1 MTDIR
6 SDRQALYNSSFR
18 LNMQI
23 DGTPTTRIFHP
34 NTPINLM
41 DSSYYGFDIP
51 VKNGKEYYVNII
63 LYNIAVAS
71 SEEGN
76 ININFLPRR

>member
-1 MTDIR
+1 
-6 SDRQALYNSSFR
+6 
-18 LNMQI
+18 
-23 DGTPTTRIFHP
+23 
-34 NTPINLM
+34 M

-51 VKNGKEYYVNII
+51 VKNGKDYYVKIL

-76 ININFLPRR
+76 ININFLSPLYLLLYLHIYTSEYVRGGAFIVCPHL

>member
-1 MTDIR
+1 
-6 SDRQALYNSSFR
+6 
-18 LNMQI
+18 
-23 DGTPTTRIFHP
+23 
-34 NTPINLM
+34 M

-51 VKNGKEYYVNII
+51 VKNGKDYYVNII

-76 ININFLPRR
+76 ININFHAKR

>member
-1 MTDIR
+1 
-6 SDRQALYNSSFR
+6 
-18 LNMQI
+18 
-23 DGTPTTRIFHP
+23 
-34 NTPINLM
+34 M

-51 VKNGKEYYVNII
+51 VKNGKDYYVNII

-76 ININFLPRR
+76 ININFLSRR

>member
-1 MTDIR
+1 
-6 SDRQALYNSSFR
+6 
-18 LNMQI
+18 
-23 DGTPTTRIFHP
+23 
-34 NTPINLM
+34 M

-51 VKNGKEYYVNII
+51 VKNGKDYYVKII

-76 ININFLPRR
+76 ININFHAKR